1 MDFQEI
7 VKTLEQKISTY
18 PGKITDFQLLRTEKL
33 GKKSTASNFFHKPKQ
48 GENYVFHYGGSKEL
62 QFNIGYELV
71 NDVKYLRYGIVLSF
85 EPSRSKLYPLG
96 DMEPF
101 RIRLNEIILN
111 KPEIFEGFQMWHY
124 KGKKPIRSANYPV
137 QPIHNPELHDF
148 YMIGGLI
155 KEIPENIDDPIFY
168 SIVKGFDQL
177 LPVYEYAFL
186 DADRNLKPEKRL
198 ARICWNTNNWEKPSG
213 IQGKSTYKDAHEYIK
228 GYGYEEW
235 LFDFQ
240 RLINGWHYAYLRPIQ
255 RNWDTYQG
263 QTFDIT
269 LYARSIEGEY
279 SLIANISNLQ
289 VITPHESANAIKYY
303 RSQNWTTDMLSELY
317 AVVPKEKAGD
327 DADWG
332 FNCKFKFQDVQFFEG
347 SPVLLKN
354 AEEFIPADR
363 YLLYNLERELP
374 FPLAQRNKVFKANS
388 PNKQDSEESSIK
400 EIKRSIKESELVRQ
414 DIHSAIQYE
423 LHRYLDEKHPGCT
436 QREAQLLNG
445 QRIDL
450 KFRNLDQ
457 RFSLFEIKT
466 HSDLRTSVR
475 HAIGQLLEYAYYEG
489 FNNIADLIIVS
500 HHFCD
505 AETQKYI
512 LCLSENLGLNIGY
525 IQFDWGNK
533 EIIQRL
539 NFNI

>member
-1 MDFQEI
+1 MNLQEI
-7 VKTLEQKISTY
+7 IKILEQKISDY
-18 PGKITDFQLLRTEKL
+18 PGRITDFQRIRTKRL
-33 GKKSTASNFFHKPKQ
+33 GKRVRKKFFNPTKDKN
-48 GENYVFHYGGSKEL
+48 EYVFHFGGLNEL
-62 QFNIGYELV
+62 QYNIGLEPI
-71 NDVKYLRYGIVLSF
+71 NGKKHLRYGIVLSY
-85 EPSRSKLYPLG
+85 ETGAWKLNPLEH
-96 DMEPF
+96 MEPQ
-101 RIRLNEIILN
+101 RIKLNEMILN
-111 KPEIFEGFQMWHY
+111 NPEIFEGFQMWHY

-155 KEIPENIDDPIFY
+155 KEFPENVNDPIFH
-168 SIVKGFDQL
+168 SIVKAFDQL
-177 LPVYEYAFL
+177 LPVYEYVFL
-186 DADRNLKPEKRL
+186 DADLNAKHEKRL

-228 GYGYEEW
+228 GYGLEEW
-235 LFDFQ
+235 FFDFQ
-240 RLINGWHYAYLRPIQ
+240 RLINGWHYAYLRPVQ
-255 RNWDTYQG
+255 QSWSAYQG
-263 QTFDIT
+263 KIFDVT
-269 LYARSIEGEY
+269 LYTKPTKGKYR
-279 SLIANISNLQ
+279 LIANISNLQ
-289 VITPHESANAIKYY
+289 VITPYESDNAIKYY
-303 RSQNWTTDMLSELY
+303 KSKNWNTDMLSELY

-327 DADWG
+327 DAEWG
-332 FNCKFKFQDVQFFEG
+332 FNCKFKLQDVQFFEDNL
-347 SPVLLKN
+347 VLSDQAKDY
-354 AEEFIPADR
+354 IPIGR
-363 YLLYNLERELP
+363 YMLFNLERELP
-374 FPLAQRNKVFKANS
+374 FPLQRNKAFKANS
-388 PNKQDSEESSIK
+388 PDWQASEQSSIK

-423 LHRYLDEKHPGCT
+423 LHLYLDEKHPGCT

-445 QRIDL
+445 LRIDL
-450 KFRNLDQ
+450 KFRNVDQ

-489 FNNIADLIIVS
+489 FHNIADLIIVS

-525 IQFDWGNK
+525 IQFDWGKK